1 MCYDDNSYTWL
12 ISNRNPAAVRDRTEE
27 KENQTVTYDKAKI
40 FDPLLDTFENTDIQ
54 SCAKACIQTIPRYFW
69 DVGASSTGKYHPQY
83 ALGDLG
89 LARHTCAVV
98 RFLNHMFSIDCCRKE
113 FTSRERDLL
122 RVAGIMHDSRKSG
135 SDADFAGDKYT
146 KFDHPILAADEV
158 RGVKGFIPEEEKE
171 LVAKT
176 IESHMG
182 QWNKDRRSRTALPL
196 PETKYQKILHLADY
210 LASRKDIE
218 VIFYESKA
226 PGRETLSREMQGDG
240 APSVEDYVFNF
251 GKHNGE
257 KLLDVVRTDPGYIA
271 WAKATITRE
280 PIRTLLERV

>member
-1 MCYDDNSYTWL
+1 MTN
-12 ISNRNPAAVRDRTEE
+12 
-27 KENQTVTYDKAKI
+27 DKANI
-40 FDPLLDTFENTDIQ
+40 FTSLLDTFENTDIQ
-54 SCAKACIQTIPRYFW
+54 SYAKACIQTIPAYFW
-69 DVGASSTGKYHPQY
+69 DVGASSTGKYHPKY

-98 RFLNHMFSIDCCRKE
+98 RFLNHMFSIDCIRNE

-135 SDADFAGDKYT
+135 SDADFAWDKDT
-146 KFDHPILAADEV
+146 KFDHPVLAAEEV
-158 RGVKGFIPEEEKE
+158 RRVRGFIPEEETE

-182 QWNKDRRSRTALPL
+182 QWNKDRRSRKTLPL
-196 PETKYQKILHLADY
+196 PETKYQKLLHLADY

-218 VIFYESKA
+218 VLFSGSKL
-226 PGRETLSREMQGDG
+226 PGSEPFPQQTQKTDL
-240 APSVEDYVFNF
+240 PTVENYIFNF

-257 KLLDVVRTDPGYIA
+257 KLLDVARTDPGYIT
-271 WAKATITRE
+271 WAKSAITRE
-280 PIRTLLERV
+280 PLRTLLEQL

>member
-1 MCYDDNSYTWL
+1 MGN
-12 ISNRNPAAVRDRTEE
+12 E
-27 KENQTVTYDKAKI
+27 KSKI
-40 FDPLLDTFENTDIQ
+40 FDSLLDTFENPDIKAF
-54 SCAKACIQTIPRYFW
+54 AKTCINTIPNYFW
-69 DVGASSTGKYHPQY
+69 DVGASSTGKYHPKY

-98 RFLNHMFSIDCCRKE
+98 RFLNHILSVDCYRND

-135 SDADFAGDKYT
+135 NDSEFTRNKYT
-146 KFDHPILAADEV
+146 RFDHPIQAADVV
-158 RGVKGFIPEEEKE
+158 RSQKGLLPESEIA
-171 LVAKT
+171 LVADT

-182 QWNKDRRSRTALPL
+182 QRNKDWRSGTVLPL

-218 VIFYESKA
+218 ILF
-226 PGRETLSREMQGDG
+226 QGYQKSENQ
-240 APSVEDYVFNF
+240 SVQTEEYIFNF

-257 KLLDVVRTDPGYIA
+257 KLSDVIKNDPGYIV
-271 WAKATITRE
+271 WAKENITRE
-280 PIRTLLERV
+280 PVRSVLAQL